1 MAYKKQWILALC
13 FTASLSFAAAEIPR
27 HTNRQELLKQD
38 PSTHIVSSIEES
50 FVSNQNNDNNELLL
64 ERRDHYQNEA
74 YNRPRSHRRLTNQPY
89 IHVDVADSF
98 SSRGKQYVSILFL
111 AVWAL
116 FMIPKCPKKKAAISA
131 IGAVLMI
138 VLRRLLK
145 ETGHGP
151 LFEWGRVLFWKPLIV
166 LFGLM
171 LTTIGIDRTEY
182 NGLIQRAG
190 SMLEDPLPWKRCI
203 KIMILATIGSAV
215 VSRNMIVY
223 LFSEIVVDLC
233 VRNNVGDP
241 MPYLLSLSTAANI
254 GSAMT
259 LTGTSSNLLIAT
271 LPFDPIS
278 WLDFS
283 NNLLLPM
290 IVSSIMNF
298 LLIMIFYRSEL
309 FHGSPGASSSGQ
321 VYEMI
326 EAKGA
331 DEECNEEE
339 QEGDYIVA
347 GELPGGWSLWSTLQV
362 LVVGAFFTCFAAG
375 LNIQKVST
383 GLGACM
389 MILAF
394 CNRRYYSGG
403 SSSST
408 ANNQADNHD
417 ENGEG
422 ADRASSRIEFD
433 YWILITQLGRF
444 LIVGSFNDTGIPQF
458 TFNLTMDRCAEQMTN
473 ELCLYPFVVVIAALS
488 TLFSSLGVVQMS
500 AATFPYAT
508 PYDWVQVSF
517 AANMGG
523 NLAVYGSSSHYTMG
537 DQFAKRTGKP
547 SPRTFRSCA
556 IFGAVSG
563 LLSLFMGTYLLS
575 YFHTLPQCSVSLGE
589 CVRI

>member
-1 MAYKKQWILALC
+1 MAYKKLRILALC
-13 FTASLSFAAAEIPR
+13 LTASLSVAASEIPR

-38 PSTHIVSSIEES
+38 PSSHIVSWIDES
-50 FVSNQNNDNNELLL
+50 FVSNRNNDSNELLL
-64 ERRDHYQNEA
+64 TRRDHYQNEA
-74 YNRPRSHRRLTNQPY
+74 YSRPRSHRRLINQPY

-111 AVWAL
+111 ALWAL
-116 FMIPKCPKKKAAISA
+116 YMIPKCPKKKAAISA

-138 VLRRLLK
+138 ALRRVLK

-151 LFEWGRVLFWKPLIV
+151 LFEWGHVLFWKPLIV

-171 LTTIGIDRTEY
+171 LTTIGIERNEY
-182 NGLIQRAG
+182 NGLIQRVG
-190 SMLEDPLPWKRCI
+190 SMLEDPVPWKRCI
-203 KIMILATIGSAV
+203 KIMFLATIGSAV
-215 VSRNMIVY
+215 VSRDMIVY
-223 LFSEIVVDLC
+223 LFSGVVVDLC
-233 VRNNVGDP
+233 VRHNVGDP

-271 LPFDPIS
+271 LPYDPIS
-278 WLDFS
+278 WPDFS

-290 IVSSIMNF
+290 VVSSIMNF
-298 LLIMIFYRSEL
+298 LLIVIFYRSEL
-309 FHGSPGASSSGQ
+309 FHGSPGASSSEQ

-326 EAKGA
+326 EAKGT
-331 DEECNEEE
+331 DEECNEEK
-339 QEGDYIVA
+339 QDGDYIVA
-347 GELPGGWSLWSTLQV
+347 GELSGGRSLWSMLQV
-362 LVVGAFFTCFAAG
+362 FVVGAFFICFAAG
-375 LNIQKVST
+375 LDIRKVSI

-389 MILAF
+389 VILAV

-408 ANNQADNHD
+408 ADHPADNHGD
-417 ENGEG
+417 GNGEG
-422 ADRASSRIEFD
+422 EDQASSRIKFD
-433 YWILITQLGRF
+433 YWILISQLGRF

-458 TFNLTMDRCAEQMTN
+458 SFNRTLALDRCAELPTT
-473 ELCLYPFVVVIAALS
+473 ELCLYRFVVAIAALS

-508 PYDWVQVSF
+508 PYDWAQVSF

-523 NLAVYGSSSHYTMG
+523 NLAVFGSSSHYTMG
-537 DQFAKRTGKP
+537 DQFAKRTGKS
-547 SPRTFRSCA
+547 SPITFRSYA
-556 IFGAVSG
+556 IFGVVSG

-575 YFHTLPQCSVSLGE
+575 YFHTLPECSARIGE
-589 CVRI
+589 C